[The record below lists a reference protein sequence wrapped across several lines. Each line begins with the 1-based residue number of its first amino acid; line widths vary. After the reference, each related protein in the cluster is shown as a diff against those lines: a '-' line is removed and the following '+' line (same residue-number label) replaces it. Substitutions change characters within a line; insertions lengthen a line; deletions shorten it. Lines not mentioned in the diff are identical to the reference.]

1 MKNLKSTILSAT
13 LALTAGVA
21 YAQIESPEIPS
32 FINKDANHI
41 QGELPRFHRGLKML
55 EAGEDTVVRVLHI
68 GDSHIQAEFVTNYIR
83 ERLQDKYG
91 DAGRGLV
98 APLRLA
104 GTNQSHDYAITK
116 RPSDGTVLQ
125 TRLLKFPWPAEP
137 GVTGISVVS
146 NEPETYVVTL
156 NDRPGGIS
164 KATTITSVGWDD
176 YYFDT
181 PHDSMTIATN
191 ANEALYGVV
200 IENGKPGILYSAI
213 GNNGAC
219 FTDYS
224 LISGFPAETGLFNS
238 DLIILSMGTNEGFS
252 TMTDFEI
259 ERSVRD
265 LIRSIRAY
273 NPGADILVLT
283 PMECQKN
290 RNHGKKPLSE
300 FYDINTRVLEAGEII
315 RKTALDEGVALWD
328 FFPISGGNGASN
340 KWLEAGLMNKDH
352 IHLYKSGYEVMGE
365 LLFESLLP
373 Q

>member
-1 MKNLKSTILSAT
+1 MKRYKLLLSFALSALSLCAST
-13 LALTAGVA
+13 
-21 YAQIESPEIPS
+21 PEIPA
-32 FINKDANHI
+32 FVNTDANQI
-41 QGELPRFHRGLKML
+41 QGELPRFYRGLQML
-55 EAGEDTVVRVLHI
+55 DEGRDTVVRILHI
-68 GDSHIQAEFVTNYIR
+68 GDSHIQAEFVTNYLR
-83 ERLQDKYG
+83 NRLQGRYG

-104 GTNQSHDYAITK
+104 GTNQSHDYAFTK

-125 TRLLKFPWPAEP
+125 TRLLKYPWPAEP
-137 GVTGISVVS
+137 GVTGIAVVS
-146 NEPETYVVTL
+146 DEPEVYVVAVPE
-156 NDRPGGIS
+156 RPGGIT
-164 KATTITSVGWDD
+164 KATTITSVGWDEYLYD
-176 YYFDT
+176 E
-181 PHDSMTIATN
+181 PHDSITITTN
-191 ANEALYGVV
+191 AREAVYGAVL
-200 IENGKPGILYSAI
+200 ENGKPGILYSAI

-224 LISGFPAETGLFNS
+224 LIRGFARETGLFNS

-273 NPGADILVLT
+273 NPGVDILVLT

-290 RNHGKKPLSE
+290 RNHGKRPLSE
-300 FYDINTRVLEAGEII
+300 FYDINSRVLEAGEII
-315 RKTALDEGVALWD
+315 RRTALDEGVAIWD
-328 FFPISGGNGASN
+328 FFPISGGNGASD
-340 KWLEAGLMNKDH
+340 KWLEAGLMNKDR

-365 LLFESLLP
+365 LLFDALLP